1 MHRRMLFFR
10 LGYVFKFLN
19 FQQIHE
25 IYFYPYNLK
34 RIPYFPSFLYFVDFF
49 LFCGFILFCGFLSFL
64 WIFHLIELCTGK
76 ALNQMVQFIACF
88 IFGIR
93 SRWNVVLQAGLNRE
107 TKVKPGV

>member
-1 MHRRMLFFR
+1 
-10 LGYVFKFLN
+10 
-19 FQQIHE
+19 
-25 IYFYPYNLK
+25 
-34 RIPYFPSFLYFVDFF
+34 VDFV
-49 LFCGFILFCGFLSFL
+49 LFCGFRSFL
-64 WIFHLIELCTGK
+64 WIFLFFVDFSLFCGFFSFLWIFLLIELCTGK